1 MNPSGTSKPL
11 RFMPPIQLSLPLLAQ
26 GLFCY
31 STSCALVDDC
41 TLPQLFGCVK
51 YFLKLFEKVLF
62 TVLGIFLWI
71 PEPLFELV
79 DRLSLS
85 TRLSYYCYSRLSIL
99 FLKIFLFTRLRKP
112 ANPHKYRL
120 FGMKKSFFV
129 KNYFL
134 LKRKIKVVRSRQIAY
149 IV

>member
-1 MNPSGTSKPL
+1 MIVLYHNCLVVS
-11 RFMPPIQLSLPLLAQ
+11 
-26 GLFCY
+26 
-31 STSCALVDDC
+31 ST
-41 TLPQLFGCVK
+41 F
-51 YFLKLFEKVLF
+51 YNFFEKVLF
-62 TVLGIFLWI
+62 TVLRIFLWI

-85 TRLSYYCYSRLSIL
+85 TRLSYYCHSRLSIL
-99 FLKIFLFTRLRKP
+99 FLNIFLFTRLQKP

-134 LKRKIKVVRSRQIAY
+134 LKRKNKGCQDQTVCIQSARRTTICTY
-149 IV
+149 IHSVIHLNI

>member
-1 MNPSGTSKPL
+1 MKVWTWQATHQGVDALTIYDFKERTLASCKAIWYNSYNNCLGFRGQKPPMAQGIL
-11 RFMPPIQLSLPLLAQ
+11 FQLSLPLLAQ

-85 TRLSYYCYSRLSIL
+85 TRLSYYL
-99 FLKIFLFTRLRKP
+99 
-112 ANPHKYRL
+112 
-120 FGMKKSFFV
+120 
-129 KNYFL
+129 
-134 LKRKIKVVRSRQIAY
+134 
-149 IV
+149 

>member
-1 MNPSGTSKPL
+1 M
-11 RFMPPIQLSLPLLAQ
+11 LAQ

-62 TVLGIFLWI
+62 TILRIFLWI

-85 TRLSYYCYSRLSIL
+85 TRLSYYCHSRLSIL
-99 FLKIFLFTRLRKP
+99 FLKIFLFTRLQKP
-112 ANPHKYRL
+112 TNPHKHWENC
-120 FGMKKSFFV
+120 MKKKFFREKLLPIKA
-129 KNYFL
+129 KN
-134 LKRKIKVVRSRQIAY
+134 KGCPDY
-149 IV
+149 IVRIQGVYVLHSV